1 MHQVLIVE
9 DDPGIREVLRVL
21 LVAAN
26 YRVVEA
32 ESAARGEIESRTH
45 KPDLLIAD
53 LGLPDRDGIDLIRSV
68 RAWSAVPIIVLSART
83 SETQKIAALDAGA
96 DDYVTKPFGA
106 AELLARV
113 RAALRRNA
121 TGALPTSEIRLGA
134 IKIDLARREIHGAPE
149 MRLTPLEY
157 RVLEHLARQPGTIV
171 KQDRLIREVWG
182 PSQVG
187 DTRSLRVCIRNLR
200 AKLEPDPHRPRYLV
214 TEAGVVYRLRVTES
228 ADAPAPSPRPAS

>member
-1 MHQVLIVE
+1 MASTSVTAKTVIVA
-9 DDPGIREVLRVL
+9 DDTAFVR
-21 LVAAN
+21 
-26 YRVVEA
+26 
-32 ESAARGEIESRTH
+32 
-45 KPDLLIAD
+45 
-53 LGLPDRDGIDLIRSV
+53 DRFR
-68 RAWSAVPIIVLSART
+68 
-83 SETQKIAALDAGA
+83 AALEHAGHKA
-96 DDYVTKPFGA
+96 ITVKSA

-214 TEAGVVYRLRVTES
+214 TEAGVGYRLRVTES